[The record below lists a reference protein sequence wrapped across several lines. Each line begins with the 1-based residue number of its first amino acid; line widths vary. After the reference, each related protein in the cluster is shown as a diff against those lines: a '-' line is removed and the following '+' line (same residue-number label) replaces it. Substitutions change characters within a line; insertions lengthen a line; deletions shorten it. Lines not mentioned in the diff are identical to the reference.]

1 VRREVPKK
9 RRSKKL
15 EAVLKFRLW
24 AHSGRISTR
33 GRGGID
39 PRPASLELVR
49 AVPPAVETASTA
61 VGCCDHHPRAFS
73 FLSKRPTIAIRASG
87 NGSCTTCLK

>member
-1 VRREVPKK
+1 MPFCAARCEFSLNQEVTLDQLLAEPWCASEWPVIRVQEEVVRQLATE
-9 RRSKKL
+9 
-15 EAVLKFRLW
+15 
-24 AHSGRISTR
+24 IR
-33 GRGGID
+33 GRS
-39 PRPASLELVR
+39 RQ
-49 AVPPAVETASTA
+49 PAVTA